1 MPKCKHHFQRLPLEF
16 RVSLFAE
23 NIPRIVDVGG
33 SSSNGKA
40 GGSKSFQDKW
50 GKCSPAFLTSPNFR
64 RFLSHSCSQFSYDKK
79 DPFSSSYHPKQAL
92 QSRMLKTTKSPLS
105 LSLRSR
111 TQQSFSIVPVFVR
124 VRLKRKSLW
133 EGSSNR
139 SRALIFLTGS
149 QFVPV
154 TKYIRVRVRPETV
167 CVCV

>member
-1 MPKCKHHFQRLPLEF
+1 M
-16 RVSLFAE
+16 
-23 NIPRIVDVGG
+23 
-33 SSSNGKA
+33 
-40 GGSKSFQDKW
+40 W
-50 GKCSPAFLTSPNFR
+50 GKCSPAFFTSPNFR
-64 RFLSHSCSQFSYDKK
+64 RFLSHSRSQFSHDKK
-79 DPFSSSYHPKQAL
+79 GPILIVVSSQASL
-92 QSRMLKTTKSPLS
+92 AIENAENNQKPA

-124 VRLKRKSLW
+124 VGLKRKSLW

-167 CVCV
+167 CVFVCVCSIPSS